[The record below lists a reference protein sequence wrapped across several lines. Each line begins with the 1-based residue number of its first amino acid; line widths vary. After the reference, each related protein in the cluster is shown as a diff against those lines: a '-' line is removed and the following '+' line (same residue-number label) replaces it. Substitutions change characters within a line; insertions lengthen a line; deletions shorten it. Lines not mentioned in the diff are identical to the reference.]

1 MILIGKWG
9 ACTFLSY
16 IVSFFREMG
25 KVVLGYE
32 IATLLS
38 DIHYAGKHAILDTL
52 SLAVKP
58 EIVDEHFTP

>member
-1 MILIGKWG
+1 
-9 ACTFLSY
+9 
-16 IVSFFREMG
+16 MG

-38 DIHYAGKHAILDTL
+38 DIHYAGEHAILDTL